1 MSPVEHQVGS
11 LPVEIALP
19 AALVLVLVN
28 GFFVGAEFA
37 IVKIRG
43 SRVEELIRSGRRGA
57 ASVKEVVAQL
67 NEYLSA
73 CQLGI
78 TLASL
83 GLGWLGEPA
92 FASLIRPL
100 FGELGWISAA
110 ASHSISI
117 GLAFAVITFLHIV
130 VGELAPKT
138 LAIEKPEFCA
148 LLAAPPMIWFY
159 KASYPAIWLLNNASL
174 AVLKPFGI
182 TPSKSG
188 EEVAHSEE
196 ELRFLM
202 AESARSGILTTGEK
216 DLLDKVFRFSD
227 RTARQILVPAADV
240 VLLSLSRPIDEN
252 IAKAKAEGYTRYPL
266 CEDGLDSVLGMI
278 HIRDLLA
285 REKELKNPR
294 DLVKLR
300 REILVVPETVSAHRM
315 LNLFRRKK
323 VHMAVVVDEFGVS
336 GGMLTLEDVL
346 EELVGEIHDEFDQA
360 ETLSMRPLGE
370 NEWEVDGTFLLDDL
384 EERLKVEVD
393 DADNV
398 TLGGHVQR
406 ILGRIAEAGDCV
418 RIGPLEVTVE
428 EVKQHRPGR
437 VKIKRILA
445 ASPPADGETSA

>member
-1 MSPVEHQVGS
+1 MPPVDHQVAS

-43 SRVEELIRSGRRGA
+43 SRVEELLKSGRRGA
-57 ASVKEVVAQL
+57 ASVKEVLAHL

-73 CQLGI
+73 AQLGI

-100 FGELGWISAA
+100 FGEPSWISEAA
-110 ASHSISI
+110 AHSISI
-117 GLAFAVITFLHIV
+117 GLAFFVITFLHIV
-130 VGELAPKT
+130 VGEQAPKS
-138 LAIEKPEFCA
+138 LAIEKPDLCA
-148 LLAAPPMIWFY
+148 LLIAPPMIWFY
-159 KASYPAIWLLNNASL
+159 KASYPAIWLLNNAAL
-174 AVLKPFGI
+174 GILKLFGI
-182 TPSKSG
+182 TPRSG
-188 EEVAHSEE
+188 EDMAHSEE

-240 VLLSLSRPIDEN
+240 VLLSLSRPLDEN
-252 IAKAKAEGYTRYPL
+252 VAKAKAEGYTRYPL

-300 REILVVPETVSAHRM
+300 RDILVVPETVSAHRM

-323 VHMAVVVDEFGVS
+323 VHMAVVVDEFGVA

-360 ETLSMRPLGE
+360 ETLAMRPLGP

-384 EERLKVEVD
+384 EERLEVEVD
-393 DADNV
+393 DPDNV

-437 VKIKRILA
+437 VKIKRLPA
-445 ASPPADGETSA
+445 PVPPADGTASS